1 MRARGNQVLGL
12 TIFLTNW
19 AALHQEAKIT
29 FYLFGLS
36 LFWPLLG
43 TDNIATSGWWVG
55 GWWAEK
61 EAGSRM
67 ALSDQ
72 KPELLLCGFCPLIMV
87 WYKWL
92 VEREEEAGSC
102 LGRRRGAAWG
112 GGRRGGRRRRG
123 GQRPEAIFA
132 IYCTPNGTKGAP
144 SQQIGRERK

>member
-1 MRARGNQVLGL
+1 MVVVGREGGCKLDGL
-12 TIFLTNW
+12 RQPGAFLLFLSIF
-19 AALHQEAKIT
+19 K
-29 FYLFGLS
+29 
-36 LFWPLLG
+36 
-43 TDNIATSGWWVG
+43 
-55 GWWAEK
+55 
-61 EAGSRM
+61 
-67 ALSDQ
+67 
-72 KPELLLCGFCPLIMV
+72 LIMMV

-144 SQQIGRERK
+144 SQEKGKIEEMFFVFKSFLSGHRQVDVFALDITGTCSQIFQFTEPTIHQGTQLISSV